1 MGIECC
7 RSIVTNTELL
17 VVIAIIAILAGM
29 LLPAL
34 GSARAKARQAVCTS
48 QFKQVGLAVMSYG
61 VDNETLL
68 PRYYFFDDEKPG
80 TSDYLEGGASCVVSL
95 NILKAYGYLPGDDAY
110 NYAQP
115 EKYKEYGVLVCP
127 LIRATPTA
135 DFGAASM
142 SCYGNTYSA
151 NLHMFG
157 ESGTNYDRYPQGA
170 LLGEGD
176 GCNMGKAYHYL
187 HTAFRHGGNPPTND
201 FAGGGYNILGY
212 IGDGESGQG
221 VANVL
226 LADGSVTSY
235 NVIARDELMNKRV

>member
-1 MGIECC
+1 MKKQKKHFTLI
-7 RSIVTNTELL
+7 ELL

-48 QFKQVGLAVMSYG
+48 QFKQLGLAVMSYG

-68 PRYYFFDDEKPG
+68 PRYYWFDPDKPG
-80 TSDYLEGGASCVVSL
+80 TSDYLEGRASCVVSL
-95 NILKAYGYLPGDDAY
+95 DILKAYGYLPGQY
-110 NYAQP
+110 IYTWQNPQN
-115 EKYKEYGVLVCP
+115 YKEKGVLVCP
-127 LIRATPTA
+127 LIKANPSA
-135 DFGAASM
+135 DYGVASGSM
-142 SCYGNTYSA
+142 YGNTYSA

-170 LLGEGD
+170 LFGEGD
-176 GCNMGKAYHYL
+176 GMNMGKAYHYL
-187 HTAFRHGGNPPTND
+187 HTAFRHGSNPPTND
-201 FAGGGYNILGY
+201 FSGMGLNVLGY

-221 VANVL
+221 IANVL

-235 NVIARDELMNKRV
+235 NVIGRDELMNKRV